1 MAALILEST
10 ATACLP
16 GPVRGCFVSS
26 DMRSI
31 YPLGGIDANCRGI
44 DSSLRVGASKHN
56 SVDVYTGISLVEDE
70 TAMTSVEVVFS
81 YGAVPDE
88 AVLRGIDDLREVYG
102 IRRVRFQ
109 EAERTVR
116 VEYDA
121 TRLNEDAVASLLRR
135 AGIEVTSKVALV

>member
-1 MAALILEST
+1 MAAF
-10 ATACLP
+10 
-16 GPVRGCFVSS
+16 PVPRGRERLV
-26 DMRSI
+26 R
-31 YPLGGIDANCRGI
+31 
-44 DSSLRVGASKHN
+44 
-56 SVDVYTGISLVEDE
+56 DVYTGISLAEGE

-102 IRRVRFQ
+102 IRRIRFQ

-121 TRLNEDAVASLLRR
+121 TRLNEDSVASLLRR
-135 AGIEVTSKVALV
+135 AGIEVTSKIALV